1 MINTIHNVPEAIQ
14 KSYDSVLENFRS
26 RRPVSQEHLDEI
38 QTWLEVDGWD
48 ALIADPE
55 ELMAIRL
62 HYVAELE
69 FRDSELCANLGL
81 DPLSVTDSDR
91 LSWARQCIDW
101 VRNNDDGYKLVSVFP
116 HRLTATDGSYAIL
129 GCLVEIHGQAGP
141 VCQWQGLWNTRRE
154 FLEAISVGHEYWLIS
169 EQDGIPDEV
178 ILSLWQKPNKRK
190 TTRYGTKK
198 CD

>member
-1 MINTIHNVPEAIQ
+1 MINTFPNIPKAIQ
-14 KSYDSVLENFRS
+14 KYCDSVLEQFRS
-26 RRPVSQEHLDEI
+26 RKPVSQENLNEI
-38 QTWLEVDGWD
+38 QAWLEVEGWD

-69 FRDSELCANLGL
+69 FRDSELCGNLGL
-81 DPLSVTDSDR
+81 DPLNVTDSHR

-101 VRNNDDGYKLVSVFP
+101 VQNNDDGYKLVSVFP

-141 VCQWQGLWNTRRE
+141 FCQWQGLWNTRSE

-169 EQDGIPDEV
+169 EKDVIPDEV
-178 ILSLWQKPNKRK
+178 ILSLWQKPNKRNA
-190 TTRYGTKK
+190 TRSGAKK
-198 CD
+198 